1 MSKPAEGDL
10 KYINGRPQQL
20 DAVKALEQTPGLA
33 DITSRVGK
41 ELRAFWIEQG
51 KL

>member
-1 MSKPAEGDL
+1 MV
-10 KYINGRPQQL
+10 GRSSEIT
-20 DAVKALEQTPGLA
+20 VKALEQLPGLA